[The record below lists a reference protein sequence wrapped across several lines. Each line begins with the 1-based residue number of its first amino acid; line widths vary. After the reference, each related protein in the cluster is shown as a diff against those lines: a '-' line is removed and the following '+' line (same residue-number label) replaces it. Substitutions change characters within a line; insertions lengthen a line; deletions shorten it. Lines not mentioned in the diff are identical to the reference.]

1 MLKVM
6 FVKEVLDQLMT
17 DLKFSLWRT
26 VCRFFYLPF
35 HFLARL
41 WFRLTEAFVAILLFV
56 SFLNV
61 LKPSGVTVE
70 NFLKVCGT
78 YFTGVSVENAFGAFL
93 TVNVIW
99 YLVILFLTGFVLLMD
114 IFALMFG
121 HATYRYKVLCFYRV
135 LRETEEPMFFARE
148 KVSDE
153 IMSEETDETTFEETE
168 ETPSEETEKTTSEES
183 EETTSEESEE
193 TSSK

>member
-1 MLKVM
+1 M
-6 FVKEVLDQLMT
+6 FVKEVLVLLMT

-78 YFTGVSVENAFGAFL
+78 YFTGISVENAFGAFL

-99 YLVILFLTGFVLLMD
+99 YLVILFLTIFVLLMD

-121 HATYRYKVLCFYRV
+121 HVTYRYKVLCFYRV
-135 LRETEEPMFFARE
+135 LKETEEPMFFARE
-148 KVSDE
+148 KVSDATKSDE
-153 IMSEETDETTFEETE
+153 TNSEEKS
-168 ETPSEETEKTTSEES
+168 SEEKS
-183 EETTSEESEE
+183 SEE
-193 TSSK
+193 TSSEQK

>member
-1 MLKVM
+1 
-6 FVKEVLDQLMT
+6 MT

-26 VCRFFYLPF
+26 ICRFFYLPF
-35 HFLARL
+35 HFLVRL

-99 YLVILFLTGFVLLMD
+99 YLVVLFLTIFVLLID

-121 HATYRYKVLCFYRV
+121 HATYCYKVLCFYRV

-148 KVSDE
+148 KVIDENSSEESDE
-153 IMSEETDETTFEETE
+153 TKSDETKSEETNSDETL
-168 ETPSEETEKTTSEES
+168 SEETNS
-183 EETTSEESEE
+183 EETTSEETKSEQ
-193 TSSK
+193 K

>member
-1 MLKVM
+1 MMMLKVM

-41 WFRLTEAFVAILLFV
+41 WFRLTEAFVAILFFV

-78 YFTGVSVENAFGAFL
+78 YFTGVSVENVFGAFL

-99 YLVILFLTGFVLLMD
+99 YLVILFLTIFVLLID

-135 LRETEEPMFFARE
+135 LKETEEPMFFTRE
-148 KVSDE
+148 KVTEENS
-153 IMSEETDETTFEETE
+153 SEETNFEETN
-168 ETPSEETEKTTSEES
+168 SEEIK
-183 EETTSEESEE
+183 SEE
-193 TSSK
+193 TSSEQK

>member
-6 FVKEVLDQLMT
+6 FVKEALDLLMT

-26 VCRFFYLPF
+26 ICRFFYLPF

-61 LKPSGVTVE
+61 LKPSGLTVE
-70 NFLKVCGT
+70 KFLSVCGT

-99 YLVILFLTGFVLLMD
+99 YLVILFLTVFVLLMD

-148 KVSDE
+148 KVA
-153 IMSEETDETTFEETE
+153 DETTSDETE
-168 ETPSEETEKTTSEES
+168 ETTSEETKS
-183 EETTSEESEE
+183 EETTSEETEETNSEE
-193 TSSK
+193 TKSEETFSEQK

>member
-1 MLKVM
+1 MI
-6 FVKEVLDQLMT
+6 

-26 VCRFFYLPF
+26 ICRFFYLPF

-70 NFLKVCGT
+70 NFLRVCGT

-99 YLVILFLTGFVLLMD
+99 YLVILFLTIFVLLID

-121 HATYRYKVLCFYRV
+121 HATYRYKVLCFYHV
-135 LRETEEPMFFARE
+135 LKETEEPMFFARE

>member
-1 MLKVM
+1 MI
-6 FVKEVLDQLMT
+6 

-26 VCRFFYLPF
+26 ICRFFYLPF

-61 LKPSGVTVE
+61 LKPSGLTVE
-70 NFLKVCGT
+70 SFLKVCGT
-78 YFTGVSVENAFGAFL
+78 YFSGISAENILGAFL

-99 YLVILFLTGFVLLMD
+99 YIVVLFLTVFVLMTD
-114 IFALMFG
+114 IWALLFG

-148 KVSDE
+148 KVTDE
-153 IMSEETDETTFEETE
+153 TSSEETDETNSEEIEEIKSEETE
-168 ETPSEETEKTTSEES
+168 ETSSEQK
-183 EETTSEESEE
+183 
-193 TSSK
+193 

>member
-1 MLKVM
+1 MTLKVM
-6 FVKEVLDQLMT
+6 FVKEALDQRMT

-70 NFLKVCGT
+70 NFLRVCGT

-99 YLVILFLTGFVLLMD
+99 YFVILFLTGFVLLMD

-148 KVSDE
+148 KVSDATKSDE
-153 IMSEETDETTFEETE
+153 TNSEEKS
-168 ETPSEETEKTTSEES
+168 SEEKS
-183 EETTSEESEE
+183 SEE
-193 TSSK
+193 TSSEQE

>member
-1 MLKVM
+1 MTLKVM
-6 FVKEVLDQLMT
+6 FVKEALDQRMT

-70 NFLKVCGT
+70 NFLRVCGT

-99 YLVILFLTGFVLLMD
+99 YFVILFLTGFVLLID

-121 HATYRYKVLCFYRV
+121 HATYRYNVLRFYRV
-135 LRETEEPMFFARE
+135 FKENDESMFFARE
-148 KVSDE
+148 KVT
-153 IMSEETDETTFEETE
+153 EEKPFEE
-168 ETPSEETEKTTSEES
+168 STSEES
-183 EETTSEESEE
+183 EETTS
-193 TSSK
+193 K

>member
-1 MLKVM
+1 
-6 FVKEVLDQLMT
+6 MT

-26 VCRFFYLPF
+26 ICRFFYLPF
-35 HFLARL
+35 HFLAHL
-41 WFRLTEAFVAILLFV
+41 WFRLTEAFVVILLFV

-61 LKPSGVTVE
+61 LKPSGLTVE

-93 TVNVIW
+93 TVNVIL
-99 YLVILFLTGFVLLMD
+99 YLVILFLTVFVLLMD

-135 LRETEEPMFFARE
+135 LRETDEPMFFARE
-148 KVSDE
+148 TVT
-153 IMSEETDETTFEETE
+153 EEKPFEEST
-168 ETPSEETEKTTSEES
+168 S
-183 EETTSEESEE
+183 EETTSEENTSEE
-193 TSSK
+193 TMSK

>member
-1 MLKVM
+1 MI
-6 FVKEVLDQLMT
+6 

-99 YLVILFLTGFVLLMD
+99 YLVILFLTVFVLLID

-148 KVSDE
+148 KVAG
-153 IMSEETDETTFEETE
+153 ETTE
-168 ETPSEETEKTTSEES
+168 ET
-183 EETTSEESEE
+183 EETTSEETEETTSEEIEETNSEETKSEE

>member
-1 MLKVM
+1 MMMLKVM
-6 FVKEVLDQLMT
+6 FVKEALDLLMT

-26 VCRFFYLPF
+26 ICRFFYLPF

-61 LKPSGVTVE
+61 LKPSGLTVE

-78 YFTGVSVENAFGAFL
+78 YFSGISAENMLGAFL
-93 TVNVIW
+93 TINVIW
-99 YLVILFLTGFVLLMD
+99 YLVVLFLTLFVLWID
-114 IFALMFG
+114 IVALMFG
-121 HATYRYKVLCFYRV
+121 HATYRYNVLCFYRV

-148 KVSDE
+148 KV
-153 IMSEETDETTFEETE
+153 TDETK
-168 ETPSEETEKTTSEES
+168 SD
-183 EETTSEESEE
+183 ETTSEETKSEEKSSEE
-193 TSSK
+193 TSSEQK

>member
-6 FVKEVLDQLMT
+6 FVKEALDQLMT

-26 VCRFFYLPF
+26 VCRFFYLLF

-56 SFLNV
+56 SFLSV
-61 LKPSGVTVE
+61 LKPSGLTVE
-70 NFLKVCGT
+70 SFLKVCGT

-99 YLVILFLTGFVLLMD
+99 YLVILFLTVFVLLMD

-135 LRETEEPMFFARE
+135 LRETDGPMFFARE
-148 KVSDE
+148 TV
-153 IMSEETDETTFEETE
+153 TE
-168 ETPSEETEKTTSEES
+168 EKPFEES
-183 EETTSEESEE
+183 EETTSEETEETTSEETEE
-193 TSSK
+193 TSSEQK

>member
-1 MLKVM
+1 MILKVM
-6 FVKEVLDQLMT
+6 FVKEALDQRMT

-41 WFRLTEAFVAILLFV
+41 WFRLMEAFVAILLFV

-61 LKPSGVTVE
+61 LKPSGLTVE
-70 NFLKVCGT
+70 SFLKVCGT

-99 YLVILFLTGFVLLMD
+99 YLVVLFLTIFVLLMD

-148 KVSDE
+148 KVSDATKSDE
-153 IMSEETDETTFEETE
+153 TNSEEKS
-168 ETPSEETEKTTSEES
+168 SEEKS
-183 EETTSEESEE
+183 SEE
-193 TSSK
+193 TSSEQE

>member
-1 MLKVM
+1 MSKVM
-6 FVKEVLDQLMT
+6 FVKEALGRLMI

-61 LKPSGVTVE
+61 LKPSGLTVE
-70 NFLKVCGT
+70 SFLKVCGT

-99 YLVILFLTGFVLLMD
+99 YLVILFLTIFVLLID
-114 IFALMFG
+114 IFVLMFG
-121 HATYRYKVLCFYRV
+121 HATYCYKVLCFYRV
-135 LRETEEPMFFARE
+135 LKETEEPMFFARE
-148 KVSDE
+148 KV
-153 IMSEETDETTFEETE
+153 TDETTSEETE
-168 ETPSEETEKTTSEES
+168 ETNETKSEETSS
-183 EETTSEESEE
+183 EETKSEE

>member
-1 MLKVM
+1 
-6 FVKEVLDQLMT
+6 MT

-26 VCRFFYLPF
+26 ICRFFYLPF

-70 NFLKVCGT
+70 NFLRVCGI

-99 YLVILFLTGFVLLMD
+99 YLVVLFLTGFVLLMD
-114 IFALMFG
+114 IFALLFG

-135 LRETEEPMFFARE
+135 LKETEEPMFFARE

-153 IMSEETDETTFEETE
+153 NTSEETSSEEIMSEEIKSDETTPEETTFEET
-168 ETPSEETEKTTSEES
+168 TSEEI
-183 EETTSEESEE
+183 TSKE

>member
-1 MLKVM
+1 
-6 FVKEVLDQLMT
+6 MT

-35 HFLARL
+35 HFLACL
-41 WFRLTEAFVAILLFV
+41 WFRLTDAFVAILLFV

-99 YLVILFLTGFVLLMD
+99 YLVILFLTIFVLLID

-148 KVSDE
+148 KV
-153 IMSEETDETTFEETE
+153 TGETTSEETE
-168 ETPSEETEKTTSEES
+168 ETDGTNSEETE
-183 EETTSEESEE
+183 ETEE

>member
-1 MLKVM
+1 MMILKVM
-6 FVKEVLDQLMT
+6 FVKEALDQRMT

-41 WFRLTEAFVAILLFV
+41 WFRLMEAFVAILLFV

-61 LKPSGVTVE
+61 LKPSGLTVE
-70 NFLKVCGT
+70 SFLKVCGT

-99 YLVILFLTGFVLLMD
+99 YLVVLFLTIFVLLMD

-148 KVSDE
+148 KVSDATKSDE
-153 IMSEETDETTFEETE
+153 TNSEEKS
-168 ETPSEETEKTTSEES
+168 SEEKS
-183 EETTSEESEE
+183 SEE
-193 TSSK
+193 TSSEQE

>member
-1 MLKVM
+1 MTLKVT
-6 FVKEVLDQLMT
+6 FVKEVLVLLMT

-26 VCRFFYLPF
+26 ICRFFYLPF

-61 LKPSGVTVE
+61 LKPSGLTVE
-70 NFLKVCGT
+70 SFLKVCGT
-78 YFTGVSVENAFGAFL
+78 YFSGISAENILGAFL

-99 YLVILFLTGFVLLMD
+99 YIVVLFLTVFVLMTD
-114 IFALMFG
+114 IWALLFG

-153 IMSEETDETTFEETE
+153 TKSDEKSSEEKSSEEKPSE
-168 ETPSEETEKTTSEES
+168 ETPSEQE
-183 EETTSEESEE
+183 
-193 TSSK
+193 

>member
-1 MLKVM
+1 
-6 FVKEVLDQLMT
+6 MT

-26 VCRFFYLPF
+26 ICRFFYLPF

-61 LKPSGVTVE
+61 LKPSGLTVE
-70 NFLKVCGT
+70 HFLTFCGT

-99 YLVILFLTGFVLLMD
+99 YLVILFLTIFVLLMD

-121 HATYRYKVLCFYRV
+121 HATYRYRVLCFYRV

-148 KVSDE
+148 KV
-153 IMSEETDETTFEETE
+153 TDETK
-168 ETPSEETEKTTSEES
+168 SD
-183 EETTSEESEE
+183 ETTSEETEEIDETKSEQ
-193 TSSK
+193 K

>member
-6 FVKEVLDQLMT
+6 FVKEALDQRMT

-61 LKPSGVTVE
+61 RKPLGVTVE

-78 YFTGVSVENAFGAFL
+78 YFTGISVENAFGAFL

-99 YLVILFLTGFVLLMD
+99 YFVILFLTIFVLLID
-114 IFALMFG
+114 IWALLFG

-135 LRETEEPMFFARE
+135 LKEIDEPMFFARE
-148 KVSDE
+148 TV
-153 IMSEETDETTFEETE
+153 TE
-168 ETPSEETEKTTSEES
+168 EKPSEETSFEES
-183 EETTSEESEE
+183 EETFSEQ
-193 TSSK
+193 K

>member
-1 MLKVM
+1 MILKVM
-6 FVKEVLDQLMT
+6 FVKEALDQRMT

-41 WFRLTEAFVAILLFV
+41 WFRLMEAFVAILLFV

-61 LKPSGVTVE
+61 LKPSGLTVE
-70 NFLKVCGT
+70 SFLKVCGT

-99 YLVILFLTGFVLLMD
+99 YLVVLFLTIFVLLMD

-148 KVSDE
+148 KVSDATKSDE
-153 IMSEETDETTFEETE
+153 TNSEEK
-168 ETPSEETEKTTSEES
+168 PSEEKS
-183 EETTSEESEE
+183 SEE
-193 TSSK
+193 TSSEQE

>member
-1 MLKVM
+1 
-6 FVKEVLDQLMT
+6 MT

-26 VCRFFYLPF
+26 ICRFFYLPF

-61 LKPSGVTVE
+61 LKPSELTVE
-70 NFLKVCGT
+70 KFLSVCGM

-99 YLVILFLTGFVLLMD
+99 YLVILFLTVFVLLID

-135 LRETEEPMFFARE
+135 FRETEEPMFFARE

-153 IMSEETDETTFEETE
+153 TKSDETTSEEKSSEEKSSEETEKITAEESE
-168 ETPSEETEKTTSEES
+168 ETPSEQK
-183 EETTSEESEE
+183 
-193 TSSK
+193 

>member
-1 MLKVM
+1 
-6 FVKEVLDQLMT
+6 MT

-26 VCRFFYLPF
+26 ICRFFYLPF
-35 HFLARL
+35 HFLTRL
-41 WFRLTEAFVAILLFV
+41 WFRLTEAFVVILLFV

-70 NFLKVCGT
+70 NFLRVCGA

-99 YLVILFLTGFVLLMD
+99 YLVILFLTGFILLMD
-114 IFALMFG
+114 IFALLSG

-135 LRETEEPMFFARE
+135 LKETDEPMFFARE
-148 KVSDE
+148 KV
-153 IMSEETDETTFEETE
+153 TE

>member
-1 MLKVM
+1 
-6 FVKEVLDQLMT
+6 MT

-26 VCRFFYLPF
+26 ICRFFYLPF

-61 LKPSGVTVE
+61 LKPSGLTVE
-70 NFLKVCGT
+70 SFLKVCGT
-78 YFTGVSVENAFGAFL
+78 YFTGISNAFGAFL

-99 YLVILFLTGFVLLMD
+99 YLVVLFLTGFILLMD
-114 IFALMFG
+114 IFALLFG

-135 LRETEEPMFFARE
+135 LRETDEPMFFARE
-148 KVSDE
+148 KVADE
-153 IMSEETDETTFEETE
+153 TTSEETEETDETKSKETS
-168 ETPSEETEKTTSEES
+168 SEETK
-183 EETTSEESEE
+183 SEE

>member
-1 MLKVM
+1 
-6 FVKEVLDQLMT
+6 MT

-61 LKPSGVTVE
+61 LKPLGVTVE

-78 YFTGVSVENAFGAFL
+78 YFTGISVENAFGAFL

-99 YLVILFLTGFVLLMD
+99 YLVILFLTIFVLLID
-114 IFALMFG
+114 IWALLFG

-135 LRETEEPMFFARE
+135 FKEIDEPMFFARE
-148 KVSDE
+148 TV
-153 IMSEETDETTFEETE
+153 TE
-168 ETPSEETEKTTSEES
+168 EKPSEETSFEES
-183 EETTSEESEE
+183 EETFSEQ
-193 TSSK
+193 K

>member
-1 MLKVM
+1 M
-6 FVKEVLDQLMT
+6 FVKEALDQRMT

-26 VCRFFYLPF
+26 VCRFFYRPF

-41 WFRLTEAFVAILLFV
+41 WFRLMEAFVAILLFV

-61 LKPSGVTVE
+61 LKPSGLTVE
-70 NFLKVCGT
+70 SFLKVCGT

-99 YLVILFLTGFVLLMD
+99 YLVVLFLIIFVLLMD

-148 KVSDE
+148 KVSDATKSDE
-153 IMSEETDETTFEETE
+153 TNSEEKS
-168 ETPSEETEKTTSEES
+168 SEEKS
-183 EETTSEESEE
+183 SEE
-193 TSSK
+193 TSSEQE

>member
-1 MLKVM
+1 MMMLKVM
-6 FVKEVLDQLMT
+6 FVKEALDQRMT

-61 LKPSGVTVE
+61 LKPSGLTVE
-70 NFLKVCGT
+70 SFLKVCGT
-78 YFTGVSVENAFGAFL
+78 YFTGISVENAFGAFL

-121 HATYRYKVLCFYRV
+121 HATDRYKVLCFYRV
-135 LRETEEPMFFARE
+135 LRETDEPMFFARE
-148 KVSDE
+148 KVSEEPKSEDTS
-153 IMSEETDETTFEETE
+153 SEEIEET
-168 ETPSEETEKTTSEES
+168 S
-183 EETTSEESEE
+183 SEE
-193 TSSK
+193 TSSEQK

>member
-1 MLKVM
+1 MI
-6 FVKEVLDQLMT
+6 

-26 VCRFFYLPF
+26 ICRFFYLPF

-41 WFRLTEAFVAILLFV
+41 WFRLTEAFVVILLFV

-61 LKPSGVTVE
+61 LKPSGLTVE
-70 NFLKVCGT
+70 KFLSVCGS

-99 YLVILFLTGFVLLMD
+99 YLVILFLTIFVLLIDM
-114 IFALMFG
+114 LLVG

-135 LRETEEPMFFARE
+135 LRETEEPMFFTRE
-148 KVSDE
+148 KVADETTSEETSSEE
-153 IMSEETDETTFEETE
+153 IMSEEIKSDEM
-168 ETPSEETEKTTSEES
+168 TP
-183 EETTSEESEE
+183 EETTSEEITSKE

>member
-1 MLKVM
+1 MTLKVM
-6 FVKEVLDQLMT
+6 FVKEALVQLMT

-35 HFLARL
+35 HFLACL

-99 YLVILFLTGFVLLMD
+99 YLVILFLTIFVLLID

-135 LRETEEPMFFARE
+135 LKETEEPMFFTRE
-148 KVSDE
+148 KIADE
-153 IMSEETDETTFEETE
+153 
-168 ETPSEETEKTTSEES
+168 TTSEET
-183 EETTSEESEE
+183 EETTSEETEETTSEETEE
-193 TSSK
+193 TSSEQK

>member
-6 FVKEVLDQLMT
+6 FVKEALVQLMT

-26 VCRFFYLPF
+26 ICRFFYLPF

-183 EETTSEESEE
+183 EETSSEESEE

>member
-1 MLKVM
+1 
-6 FVKEVLDQLMT
+6 MT

-26 VCRFFYLPF
+26 ICRFFYLPF

-61 LKPSGVTVE
+61 LKPSGLTVE
-70 NFLKVCGT
+70 SFLKVCGT
-78 YFTGVSVENAFGAFL
+78 YFSGISAENILGAFL

-99 YLVILFLTGFVLLMD
+99 YIVVLFLTVFVLMTD
-114 IFALMFG
+114 IWALLFG

-153 IMSEETDETTFEETE
+153 TKSDEKSSEEKSSEEKPSE
-168 ETPSEETEKTTSEES
+168 ETPSEQE
-183 EETTSEESEE
+183 
-193 TSSK
+193 

>member
-6 FVKEVLDQLMT
+6 FVKEALDQPMT

-70 NFLKVCGT
+70 NFLRVCGT

-99 YLVILFLTGFVLLMD
+99 YLVVLFLTGFILLID

-148 KVSDE
+148 KVIDENSSEESDE
-153 IMSEETDETTFEETE
+153 TKSDETKSEETK
-168 ETPSEETEKTTSEES
+168 SEQK
-183 EETTSEESEE
+183 
-193 TSSK
+193 

>member
-1 MLKVM
+1 M
-6 FVKEVLDQLMT
+6 FVKEALGQLMT

-26 VCRFFYLPF
+26 ICRFFYLPF
-35 HFLARL
+35 YFLARL

-70 NFLKVCGT
+70 NFLNVCGT
-78 YFTGVSVENAFGAFL
+78 YFTSMSVENAFGAFL

-99 YLVILFLTGFVLLMD
+99 YFVILFLTGFVLLMD

-135 LRETEEPMFFARE
+135 LKETEEPMFFARE
-148 KVSDE
+148 KV
-153 IMSEETDETTFEETE
+153 TD
-168 ETPSEETEKTTSEES
+168 
-183 EETTSEESEE
+183 ETTSEETEEIDETKSEE
-193 TSSK
+193 TNSEETKSEETFSEQK

>member
-1 MLKVM
+1 
-6 FVKEVLDQLMT
+6 MT

-114 IFALMFG
+114 IFALIFG

-148 KVSDE
+148 KVTDE
-153 IMSEETDETTFEETE
+153 TTSEETEETEETTSEETDETT
-168 ETPSEETEKTTSEES
+168 P
-183 EETTSEESEE
+183 EE
-193 TSSK
+193 TSSEETFSEQK

>member
-1 MLKVM
+1 
-6 FVKEVLDQLMT
+6 MT

-61 LKPSGVTVE
+61 LKPSGVMVE
-70 NFLKVCGT
+70 NFLKVCGM
-78 YFTGVSVENAFGAFL
+78 YFSGISVENMFGAFL

-99 YLVILFLTGFVLLMD
+99 YLVVLFLTVFVLMTD
-114 IFALMFG
+114 IWALLFG

-135 LRETEEPMFFARE
+135 LKETDEPMFFARE
-148 KVSDE
+148 KVADE
-153 IMSEETDETTFEETE
+153 NS
-168 ETPSEETEKTTSEES
+168 S
-183 EETTSEESEE
+183 EETTSEETNSEEKTSEEKTSEE
-193 TSSK
+193 TKSE

>member
-1 MLKVM
+1 MI
-6 FVKEVLDQLMT
+6 

-26 VCRFFYLPF
+26 ICRFFYLPF

-41 WFRLTEAFVAILLFV
+41 WFRLTEEFVVILLFV
-56 SFLNV
+56 FFLNV

-78 YFTGVSVENAFGAFL
+78 YFSGISVENMFGAFL

-99 YLVILFLTGFVLLMD
+99 YLVILFLTIFVLLID

-148 KVSDE
+148 KVIDENSSEESDE
-153 IMSEETDETTFEETE
+153 TKSEETNSDETL
-168 ETPSEETEKTTSEES
+168 SEETNS
-183 EETTSEESEE
+183 EETTSEETKSEQ
-193 TSSK
+193 K